1 MRGSYLIILR
11 RNEFNKQYTKKAF
24 NKLVDDKRWLVDDF
38 KPDKLELSDL
48 QTFQKIND
56 FKCISIQNRTE
67 YDILLEA
74 HFTSGFNCLIQE
86 FNMNAYN
93 KYGEKIITLPTA
105 KEMVQAINYILS
117 LKYSRQTELILN
129 NYYINVFEDL
139 YSLFYRRYSNYKAE
153 NEDEDFQNETI
164 EDDKEGIYY
173 LKKLKT
179 TLDTYILLEQE
190 NSYISNLEHILIY
203 KNY

>member
-1 MRGSYLIILR
+1 
-11 RNEFNKQYTKKAF
+11 
-24 NKLVDDKRWLVDDF
+24 
-38 KPDKLELSDL
+38 
-48 QTFQKIND
+48 
-56 FKCISIQNRTE
+56 
-67 YDILLEA
+67 
-74 HFTSGFNCLIQE
+74 
-86 FNMNAYN
+86 MNAYN

-139 YSLFYRRYSNYKAE
+139 YSPFYRRYSNYKAE

-190 NSYISNLEHILIY
+190 NSYINNLEHILIY